1 MRSGEGGAIL
11 GGIFLKVFLAENLAN
26 LEWNGQYYQVP
37 TMQRLIS
44 QIGRSQRL
52 AVVNLLKRSQGL
64 TVREMAHRLGM
75 SYMGVKQH
83 CLNLE
88 RDGYLGTFRRHRG
101 VGRPEL
107 LYHLTTKAQDLFPQ
121 ADNLLSISLLEQAR
135 KLYGAT
141 AAEKILFLH
150 FQEKAKAYVQ
160 KVQGETPADRAKSF
174 ARLRDREGHMSDFE
188 IEPAPRIIERHHPM
202 QALFEAFPEAAAM
215 ERDLFQRVLGVAIR
229 REQRQAGG
237 TYEYVFSL
245 VAPGT

>member
-1 MRSGEGGAIL
+1 
-11 GGIFLKVFLAENLAN
+11 
-26 LEWNGQYYQVP
+26 
-37 TMQRLIS
+37 MQRLIS

-64 TVREMAHRLGM
+64 TVRELAQRLGM

-107 LYHLTTKAQDLFPQ
+107 LYQLTAKAQDLFPQ
-121 ADNLLSISLLEQAR
+121 ADNVLSISLLEQAR
-135 KLYGAT
+135 KLYGAS

-150 FQEKAKAYVQ
+150 FQEKAKAYAG
-160 KVQGETPADRAKSF
+160 KVQGDTPFDRAKAL
-174 ARLRDREGHMSDFE
+174 ARMRDREGHMADFE
-188 IEPAPRIIERHHPM
+188 PEPAPRIVERHHPM
-202 QALFEAFPEAAAM
+202 QALFDAFPEAMAM
-215 ERDLFQRVLGVAIR
+215 ERDLFQRVLGIPVR

-245 VAPGT
+245 VVPTA

>member
-1 MRSGEGGAIL
+1 
-11 GGIFLKVFLAENLAN
+11 
-26 LEWNGQYYQVP
+26 
-37 TMQRLIS
+37 MQRLIS

-52 AVVNLLKRSQGL
+52 SIVNLLKRSQGL
-64 TVREMAHRLGM
+64 TVRDLADRLRM

-107 LYHLTTKAQDLFPQ
+107 LYQLTSKAQDLFPQ
-121 ADNLLSISLLEQAR
+121 ADNVLSISLLEQAR
-135 KLYGAT
+135 KLYGGS

-150 FQEKAKAYVQ
+150 FQEKAKTYSQ
-160 KVQGETPADRAKSF
+160 KLQGETLSDRAKCL

-188 IEPAPRIIERHHPM
+188 SNPAPRIIERHHPM
-202 QALFEAFPEAAAM
+202 QALFEAFPEAASM
-215 ERDLFQRVLGVAIR
+215 ERDLFQRVLGVPIR

-237 TYEYVFSL
+237 NYEYVFSL
-245 VAPGT
+245 VGARV

>member
-1 MRSGEGGAIL
+1 
-11 GGIFLKVFLAENLAN
+11 
-26 LEWNGQYYQVP
+26 
-37 TMQRLIS
+37 MQRLIS

-64 TVREMAHRLGM
+64 TVRELAQRLGM

-83 CLNLE
+83 CLTLE

-121 ADNLLSISLLEQAR
+121 ADNLLSISLLRQAR

-150 FQEKAKAYVQ
+150 FQEKAKAYVG
-160 KVQGETPADRAKSF
+160 KVQGETPLDRAKSF
-174 ARLRDREGHMSDFE
+174 ARLRDREGHMADFE
-188 IEPAPRIIERHHPM
+188 AEPAPQIIERHHPM
-202 QALFEAFPEAAAM
+202 QALFEAFPEAVGM
-215 ERDLFQRVLGVAIR
+215 ERDLFQRVIGVAVR
-229 REQRQAGG
+229 REQRQTGRGGG

-245 VAPGT
+245 PSGGA

>member
-1 MRSGEGGAIL
+1 
-11 GGIFLKVFLAENLAN
+11 
-26 LEWNGQYYQVP
+26 
-37 TMQRLIS
+37 
-44 QIGRSQRL
+44 
-52 AVVNLLKRSQGL
+52 
-64 TVREMAHRLGM
+64 MAHRLGM

-150 FQEKAKAYVQ
+150 FQEKAKAYAQ
-160 KVQGETPADRAKSF
+160 KVQGETPSDRAKSF

>member
-1 MRSGEGGAIL
+1 
-11 GGIFLKVFLAENLAN
+11 
-26 LEWNGQYYQVP
+26 
-37 TMQRLIS
+37 MQRLIS

-64 TVREMAHRLGM
+64 TVREMSHRLGM

-107 LYHLTTKAQDLFPQ
+107 LYQLTTKAQDLFPQ
-121 ADNLLSISLLEQAR
+121 ADNVLSISLLEQAR

-150 FQEKAKAYVQ
+150 FQEKAKSYAQ
-160 KVQGETPADRAKSF
+160 KVQGETPSDRAKSF
-174 ARLRDREGHMSDFE
+174 ARLRDREGHMADFE
-188 IEPAPRIIERHHPM
+188 TQPAPHIIERHHPM

-215 ERDLFQRVLGVAIR
+215 ERDMFQRVLGVAIR
-229 REQRQAGG
+229 REKRQAGG
-237 TYEYVFSL
+237 TFDYVFSL
-245 VAPGT
+245 VAPGA

>member
-1 MRSGEGGAIL
+1 
-11 GGIFLKVFLAENLAN
+11 
-26 LEWNGQYYQVP
+26 
-37 TMQRLIS
+37 MQRLIS

-52 AVVNLLKRSQGL
+52 SIVNLLKRSQGL
-64 TVREMAHRLGM
+64 TVRDMANRLGM

-107 LYHLTTKAQDLFPQ
+107 LYHLTSKAQDLFPQ
-121 ADNLLSISLLEQAR
+121 ADNVLSISLLEQAR
-135 KLYGAT
+135 KLYGGT

-150 FQEKAKAYVQ
+150 FQEKAKAYTQ
-160 KVQGETPADRAKSF
+160 KLQGETLSDRAKSL

-188 IEPAPRIIERHHPM
+188 PNPAPRIIERHHPM
-202 QALFEAFPEAAAM
+202 QALFEVFPEAASM
-215 ERDLFQRVLGVAIR
+215 ERDLFQRVLGVPIR

-245 VAPGT
+245 IGAGA